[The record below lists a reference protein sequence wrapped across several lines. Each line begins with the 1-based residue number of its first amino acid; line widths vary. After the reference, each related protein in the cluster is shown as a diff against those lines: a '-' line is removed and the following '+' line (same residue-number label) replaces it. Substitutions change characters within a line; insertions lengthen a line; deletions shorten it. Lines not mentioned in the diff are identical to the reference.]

1 MNLVKNH
8 RRRLV
13 ALAVSL
19 VALAGLVG
27 LVTGCGG
34 SSSASSGGKVALV
47 AYSTPQEAYA
57 QLIPAFQKTSGGNG
71 VSFSQ
76 SFGAS
81 GDQARAVVSGLP
93 ADVVEFSLT
102 PDMGKLV
109 KGGLVD
115 SNWDQNKWHG
125 FVTDSVVTL
134 VVRKGNPKGIHDWS
148 DLVKPG
154 VQVIEPNPFSSG
166 GARWNVMAAYGAQIK
181 EGKTPAQ
188 GRAYLLKL
196 FKNVAV
202 QDKSARDALN
212 TFLGGK
218 GDVLITYENEAILA
232 RHQGQGLY
240 YIDPAKTILIENPVA
255 ITHGKNQAAARA
267 FLRFLYTPQAQ
278 TLFAQTGYRPVVKSV
293 AKKFKYPARPGLFTI
308 EYLGGWDKVEKQF
321 FDPRTGVMAKIEQ
334 QVGGSSG

>member
-1 MNLVKNH
+1 M
-8 RRRLV
+8 RGIR
-13 ALAVSL
+13 
-19 VALAGLVG
+19 LVG
-27 LVTGCGG
+27 LLALASAALIVGTAGATGK
-34 SSSASSGGKVALV
+34 STTLALV
-47 AYSTPQEAYA
+47 AYSTPKEAYKKI
-57 QLIPAFQKTSGGNG
+57 IPAFQATPAGKDVQFT
-71 VSFSQ
+71 Q
-76 SFGAS
+76 SYGAS
-81 GDQARAVVSGLP
+81 GDQSRSVINGLP
-93 ADVVEFSLT
+93 ADVVELSLE
-102 PDMGKLV
+102 PDMNDLV
-109 KGGLVD
+109 KAGIVSKGW
-115 SNWDQNKWHG
+115 NRGKYHG
-125 FVTDSVVTL
+125 MVTRSIVSF
-134 VVRKGNPKGIHDWS
+134 VVRDGNPKKIHNWN
-148 DLVKPG
+148 DLIRPG
-154 VQVIEPNPFSSG
+154 VSVITPNPFTSG
-166 GARWNVMAAYGAQIK
+166 GARWNVMAAYGAQLK
-181 EGKTPAQ
+181 AGKTPAQ
-188 GRAYLLKL
+188 ARAYLLKL

-255 ITHGKNQAAARA
+255 ITNGKNQAAARA

>member
-1 MNLVKNH
+1 M
-8 RRRLV
+8 RGIR
-13 ALAVSL
+13 
-19 VALAGLVG
+19 LVG
-27 LVTGCGG
+27 LLALASAALVVGTAGATGK
-34 SSSASSGGKVALV
+34 STTLALV
-47 AYSTPQEAYA
+47 AYSTPKEAYKKI
-57 QLIPAFQKTSGGNG
+57 IPAFQATPAGKDVQFT
-71 VSFSQ
+71 Q
-76 SFGAS
+76 SYGAS
-81 GDQARAVVSGLP
+81 GDQSRSVINGLP
-93 ADVVEFSLT
+93 ADVVELSLE
-102 PDMGKLV
+102 PDMNDLV
-109 KGGLVD
+109 KAGIVSKGW
-115 SNWDQNKWHG
+115 NRGKYHG
-125 FVTDSVVTL
+125 MVTRSIVSF
-134 VVRKGNPKGIHDWS
+134 VVRDGNPKKIHNWN
-148 DLVKPG
+148 DLIRPG
-154 VQVIEPNPFSSG
+154 VSVITPNPFTSG
-166 GARWNVMAAYGAQIK
+166 GARWNVMAAYGAQLK
-181 EGKTPAQ
+181 AGKTPAQ
-188 GRAYLLKL
+188 ARAYLLKL

-255 ITHGKNQAAARA
+255 ITNGKNQAAARA

-293 AKKFKYPARPGLFTI
+293 ARKFKYPARPGLFTI